1 VSIVAKPVADIDFGS
16 PEFLRDPWT
25 PLRALQQDQPI
36 FWSPSQRAWIVTRHE
51 DVLTTFRDPRL
62 SASRIVPFLET
73 IPGGLGDDFPLI
85 RQFEDKWISNVDQ
98 PVHSRLRRL
107 MTSAFSKAVV
117 EGLRPESRRISRDIL
132 DEVAGR
138 EVDYVV
144 DVARELPARVICA
157 MFGIPPGLRDR
168 FATWAGHIQQATG
181 AAVLSRAMIE
191 LYHQTL
197 VDMNV
202 ELVKLIAAR
211 RAAPQD
217 DLLTQFVLARDESDK
232 LSDDELLG
240 ACHATIIAGFETTM
254 HMLTL
259 GMIELHQAPALRDHL
274 LAGREETGKTVDEL
288 LRYIGM
294 AKGML
299 RVAREDFAWHGQRI
313 RKGDFVFGMNIAAN
327 RDERAW
333 RDPDRIDPERN
344 NARSMAFG
352 PGMHFCLGHLLAK
365 MELGEFF
372 NELFGCFEIEILSEE
387 RPWINS
393 FTFRGLEHLPVR
405 ITRKVDSSSP

>member
-1 VSIVAKPVADIDFGS
+1 MSTVVQPVVDIDFSS

-25 PLRALQQDQPI
+25 PLRALQNDQPV
-36 FWSPSQRAWIVTRHE
+36 FWSEAQKAWIVTRHE
-51 DVLTTFRDPRL
+51 DVLATFRDTRL

-73 IPGGLGDDFPLI
+73 VPGGLNDDFPLI
-85 RQFEDKWISNVDQ
+85 RHFEDKWISNVDL
-98 PVHSRLRRL
+98 PIHSRLRKL
-107 MTSAFSKAVV
+107 MANAFSKGVV
-117 EGLRPESRRISRDIL
+117 EGLRPKSQRISHDIL
-132 DEVAGR
+132 VEVEGR
-138 EVDYVV
+138 AVDYVH
-144 DVARELPARVICA
+144 DVARELPARVITA
-157 MFGIPPGLRDR
+157 MFGIPAALQDQ

-181 AAVLSRAMIE
+181 AAVLDRAMIA

-197 VDMNV
+197 IDMNV
-202 ELVKLIAAR
+202 ELLKLIEQR
-211 RAAPQD
+211 RQQPQD
-217 DLLTQFVLARDESDK
+217 DLLSRFVQARDESDR

-259 GMIELHQAPALRDHL
+259 GMIELVERPALQAYL
-274 LAGREETGKTVDEL
+274 LSGPNETAKTIDEL

-299 RVAREDFAWHGQRI
+299 RVARTDFEWHGQQI
-313 RKGDFVFGMNIAAN
+313 REGDFVFGMNISAN
-327 RDERAW
+327 RDERVWANPDVI
-333 RDPDRIDPERN
+333 DPDRN
-344 NARSMAFG
+344 NMKSAAFG

-372 NELFGCFEIEILSEE
+372 NELFGNFEIEILSDE

-393 FTFRGLEHLPVR
+393 FTFRGLERLPIR
-405 ITRKVDSSSP
+405 ITRKAS